1 MQKQR
6 QSAVTLGSRLNFRTD
21 HAGFPSL
28 VPSRSNPGSTAKN
41 ANLRNI
47 SIGYGGESVSQSP
60 LKDQAFSTFLDQN
73 PPFELPA
80 ENGDF
85 ACDTPVQWTVIDN
98 SATPAP
104 SWTALPWPP
113 SANPPVVG
121 LPFGTIGPTIP
132 DSPSFASCPT
142 FPSTMN
148 FCGVLVTAQ
157 PISSATAPT
166 LQNWRQEAGCG
177 DRTDRAILCG

>member
-1 MQKQR
+1 
-6 QSAVTLGSRLNFRTD
+6 
-21 HAGFPSL
+21 
-28 VPSRSNPGSTAKN
+28 
-41 ANLRNI
+41 LRYI
-47 SIGYGGESVSQSP
+47 SIGYGGESISQSS

-121 LPFGTIGPTIP
+121 L
-132 DSPSFASCPT
+132 
-142 FPSTMN
+142 
-148 FCGVLVTAQ
+148 
-157 PISSATAPT
+157 T
-166 LQNWRQEAGCG
+166 LRY
-177 DRTDRAILCG
+177 DRADNSWSTLLRELSHISLHYEFLRSARDCPAHFFGNSAYVAELAARSRLRRPHGSGDIVRLMQGRKRNKRREIAHHVVISAQARNG